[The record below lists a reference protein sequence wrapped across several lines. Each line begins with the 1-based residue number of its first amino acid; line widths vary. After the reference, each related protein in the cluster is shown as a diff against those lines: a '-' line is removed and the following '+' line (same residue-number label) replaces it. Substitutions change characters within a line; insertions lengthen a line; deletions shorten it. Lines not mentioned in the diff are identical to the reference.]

1 MRLELVAG
9 RWPRRTGA
17 LLGNWLVRV
26 TKIIPAVKPQL
37 GPYRDRIRQ
46 LLSQQALGKQ
56 LQAAVAA
63 QQKRLRATTLC
74 RPGFVVSLCANAAAG
89 GKR

>member
-1 MRLELVAG
+1 
-9 RWPRRTGA
+9 
-17 LLGNWLVRV
+17 V
-26 TKIIPAVKPQL
+26 TKITPAVKPQL

-56 LQAAVAA
+56 LAAATKA
-63 QQKRLRATTLC
+63 QQDRLRRTTVC
-74 RPGFVVSLCANAAAG
+74 RPGFVIALCANAAEG